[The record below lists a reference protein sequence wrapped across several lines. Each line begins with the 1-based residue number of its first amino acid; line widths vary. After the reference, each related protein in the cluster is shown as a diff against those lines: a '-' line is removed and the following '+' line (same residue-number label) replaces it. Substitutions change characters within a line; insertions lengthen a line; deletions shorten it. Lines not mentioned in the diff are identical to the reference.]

1 MLSVVAEVAQTWNFR
16 MYLWL
21 GAMLLAMLVLFLAA
35 IAVFAGNERHQRDIH
50 S

>member
-1 MLSVVAEVAQTWNFR
+1 MLPVVAEVAQTWNFR

-35 IAVFAGNERHQRDIH
+35 VAVFAGSENTGR
-50 S
+50 SG